1 MKRRILNW
9 VSIVSILTAIVW
21 LFLVSLVHDMDQKEK
36 ESQGYKINGR
46 GNTHRFVKRISAVFT
61 DFPSAFCCFLLAGRK
76 IGMIVNF
83 FSNYAGNPVK
93 WLRKI

>member
-36 ESQGYKINGR
+36 ESQE
-46 GNTHRFVKRISAVFT
+46 V
-61 DFPSAFCCFLLAGRK
+61 
-76 IGMIVNF
+76 IVIEREEI
-83 FSNYAGNPVK
+83 
-93 WLRKI
+93 L

>member
-1 MKRRILNW
+1 MKVKKVPQRTCV
-9 VSIVSILTAIVW
+9 VS
-21 LFLVSLVHDMDQKEK
+21 HEKCDKKEK
-36 ESQGYKINGR
+36 ESQVYKINGR
-46 GNTHRFVKRISAVFT
+46 GKTHRFVKRISAVFT